1 MASIQS
7 FSSSYIHHPWFSTRS
22 MKRRHSQSSSPEAE
36 SPEPSKRLKVTHLER
51 GFSYLSLNNVV
62 PPSDILQNPQGDV
75 SHLPSA
81 SSSSSQWS
89 EPPLISATIQEM
101 DIEPYTSSQP
111 HPYTLTQPTSIE
123 EPSSPTSPAEPIIP
137 EIKMKGSSWYEPEPD
152 REPSASSSSL
162 CHDLPTRRTG
172 IVVTDLDSSDDDED
186 SLYDPEGPFTISP
199 ALLQRIR
206 ERDLLKASVP
216 PDAGQTQALTLYRPP
231 LIPLPPEEEEEKVA
245 EEAISDIAVDD
256 DKMDV
261 EPL

>member
-1 MASIQS
+1 
-7 FSSSYIHHPWFSTRS
+7 

-152 REPSASSSSL
+152 R
-162 CHDLPTRRTG
+162 

>member
-152 REPSASSSSL
+152 R
-162 CHDLPTRRTG
+162 